1 MHLIFTQVNLFA
13 GITYVLPI
21 SFCRRVSKIMNLLDV
36 YDNVYDLPKQI
47 RLEACST
54 CQLDCPAC
62 YMRRAYKDDSSHSL
76 KKMGY
81 LKFENF
87 KKLLTIFNFQKLNF
101 PILEKSF

>member
-1 MHLIFTQVNLFA
+1 
-13 GITYVLPI
+13 
-21 SFCRRVSKIMNLLDV
+21 MNLLDV

-76 KKMGY
+76 KKWD
-81 LKFENF
+81 
-87 KKLLTIFNFQKLNF
+87 I
-101 PILEKSF
+101 